1 VTDVEPPP
9 SRLFPFFLFRRRRGR
24 QIEVA
29 SWRTLAR
36 NRLFRLR
43 DELELAH
50 ENGRRRPE
58 VFKLI
63 ETALADADQTL
74 GQRGRW
80 RGLRN
85 WLTGIDIERVWYRLH
100 EAEQLLF
107 LVLDEDAVR
116 AKVPGLRA
124 EVALRLPRNDTRA
137 LVFATQL
144 EGIERPANR

>member
-1 VTDVEPPP
+1 VTDVESPL
-9 SRLFPFFLFRRRRGR
+9 SQRRRGR
-24 QIEVA
+24 RIEVA

-43 DELELAH
+43 DELKLAQK
-50 ENGRRRPE
+50 NGRRRPE
-58 VFKLI
+58 VFELI
-63 ETALADADQTL
+63 ETALADADRTL
-74 GQRGRW
+74 DQRGRW

-124 EVALRLPRNDTRA
+124 EVALRLPRTDTRA
-137 LVFATQL
+137 LIFATQL
-144 EGIERPANR
+144 EGIEGPTKR

>member
-1 VTDVEPPP
+1 VE
-9 SRLFPFFLFRRRRGR
+9 
-24 QIEVA
+24 IA

-43 DELELAH
+43 DELRLAQAY
-50 ENGRRRPE
+50 GRKRPE
-58 VFKLI
+58 VFELI

-74 GQRGRW
+74 GQHGRW

-107 LVLDEDAVR
+107 LVLAEDAVR

-124 EVALRLPRNDTRA
+124 EVALRLPRTDTRA

-144 EGIERPANR
+144 EGIEGPEKR